1 MLLLLF
7 VTAIVFVYDYHPT
20 AETLASK
27 HFSNPQIP
35 NGYASPYNL
44 DGAARPFSAGK
55 GMYRYLSP
63 QQEAMPL
70 MFERGL

>member
-55 GMYRYLSP
+55 GMYYHL
-63 QQEAMPL
+63 
-70 MFERGL
+70 

>member
-1 MLLLLF
+1 MLLLF

-20 AETLASK
+20 AATLASK

-55 GMYRYLSP
+55 GMYLRP

>member
-55 GMYRYLSP
+55 GMYLSP
-63 QQEAMPL
+63 KQEAMPL